1 MMNYLVYLHSIWLS
15 QRNLCKI
22 FEKQNDYQTFY
33 ESLSFDTLSK
43 YIDNREQVEKILQA
57 QKKLDTKKIDEK
69 IEKLSLQIIP
79 KYHKHYPKLLK
90 NISAPPYFL
99 YVRGKLQAEDNFF
112 SIVGS
117 RKMSP
122 YAKKAWESIIPDLT
136 EYFTIVSGWA
146 GWCDSLAHQI
156 CVEKNAKTIVVFG
169 TWIDVIY
176 PSGNKALF
184 EKVIENSGALL
195 SIFPLGTLWNI
206 YTFPMRNEIV
216 AGMSSW
222 VLVLEAWEKSW
233 TLITAKLALDQGKN
247 IFCVPGDIFVENYI
261 GAHTLIQNSEA
272 KLIKN
277 TQDILEDYGY
287 QIGTQSKQIHFENQ
301 IQQDIY
307 TLLKYNISLG
317 IDDLIEK
324 SQYEYW
330 PLSYHLS
337 LMELQNLIKKDLFWK
352 YQILY

>member
-1 MMNYLVYLHSIWLS
+1 MNYLVYLHSIWFS
-15 QRNLCKI
+15 QRNLYKI
-22 FEKQNDYQTFY
+22 FEKENDYKAFY
-33 ESLSFDTLSK
+33 ESLSFDILQK
-43 YIDNREQVEKILQA
+43 YIDKPEQREKILHA
-57 QKKLDTKKIDEK
+57 QKNLDTKKIDET
-69 IEKLSLQIIP
+69 IQKLSIQMIP
-79 KYHKHYPKLLK
+79 ISHKNYPKLLK

-99 YVRGKLQAEDNFF
+99 YVRWELQTDDNFF

-117 RKMSP
+117 RKMSS
-122 YAKKAWESIIPDLT
+122 YAKKVWESIIPDLS
-136 EYFTIVSGWA
+136 EYFTIVSGGAW
-146 GWCDSLAHQI
+146 WCDSFAHQI
-156 CVEKNAKTIVVFG
+156 CVEKNTKTVVVFG

-176 PSGNKALF
+176 PSWNRGLF
-184 EKVIENSGALL
+184 EKVLEKSGALL
-195 SIFPLGTLWNI
+195 SIFPLGTLWNT

-222 VLVLEAWEKSW
+222 VLVLEAWEKSG
-233 TLITAKLALDQGKN
+233 TLITARLALDQWKN
-247 IFCVPGDIFVENYI
+247 IFCVPGDIFSENYI
-261 GAHTLIQNSEA
+261 GANTLIQNSEA

-287 QIGTQSKQIHFENQ
+287 QVWIQSKQIHFENQ
-301 IQQDIY
+301 IQADIY

-337 LMELQNLIKKDLFWK
+337 LMELQKIIKKDVFWK
-352 YQILY
+352 YQI

>member
-1 MMNYLVYLHSIWLS
+1 MNYLVYLHSIWFS
-15 QRNLCKI
+15 QRNLYKI
-22 FEKQNDYQTFY
+22 FEKENDYKAFY
-33 ESLSFDTLSK
+33 ENLSFDMLQK
-43 YIDNREQVEKILQA
+43 YIDKPEQREKILHA
-57 QKKLDTKKIDEK
+57 QKNLDTKKIDET
-69 IEKLSLQIIP
+69 IQKLSIQMIP
-79 KYHKHYPKLLK
+79 IHHTKYPKLLK

-99 YVRGKLQAEDNFF
+99 YVRGELQSDDNFF

-117 RKMSP
+117 RKMSS
-122 YAKKAWESIIPDLT
+122 YAKKVWESIIPDLS
-136 EYFTIVSGWA
+136 EYFTIVSGGAW
-146 GWCDSLAHQI
+146 WCDSFAHQI
-156 CVEKNAKTIVVFG
+156 CVEKNTKTVVVFG

-176 PSGNKALF
+176 PSWNRGLF
-184 EKVIENSGALL
+184 EKVLENSGALL
-195 SIFPLGTLWNI
+195 SIFPLGTLWNT

-222 VLVLEAWEKSW
+222 VLVLEAWEKSG
-233 TLITAKLALDQGKN
+233 TLITARLALDQWKN
-247 IFCVPGDIFVENYI
+247 IFCVPGDIFAENYI
-261 GAHTLIQNSEA
+261 GANTLIQNSEA

-287 QIGTQSKQIHFENQ
+287 QVWIQSKQIHFENQ
-301 IQQDIY
+301 IQADIY

-337 LMELQNLIKKDLFWK
+337 LMELQKIIKKDVFWK
-352 YQILY
+352 YQI